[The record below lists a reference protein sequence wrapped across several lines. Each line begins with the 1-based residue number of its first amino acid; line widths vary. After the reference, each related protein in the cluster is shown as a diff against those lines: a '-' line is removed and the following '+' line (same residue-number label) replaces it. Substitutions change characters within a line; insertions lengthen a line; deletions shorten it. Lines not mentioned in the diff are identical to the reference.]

1 MSETT
6 TSLQRKFKTAE
17 DLQSVVHAMKAL
29 AASSIGQYEKSVQA
43 LEDYYRI
50 IKLGLGVCLRD
61 TGLIPIPK
69 NNKKS
74 TRPKLITCIV
84 FGTDQGLVGQFNEL
98 LSDYVL
104 KTLATLPGE
113 HRIWV
118 VGERM
123 HTRLS
128 DADISLSG
136 LLAVPNSVKSIA
148 PLISKLLSECE
159 VDQKDGIDSS
169 VIVFHNRPKSKVL
182 YIPVSEKLLP
192 LDSNW
197 QRDLIK
203 EQWPSKNLP
212 EVLGDNTKT
221 LRALTREYLF
231 IFLFRAC
238 AESLAS
244 ENSSRLSAMERA
256 DHNIKELL
264 KDLKRNFNQIR
275 QSNIDEELFDVVS
288 GFESLN

>member
-275 QSNIDEELFDVVS
+275 QSSIDEELFDVVS